1 MTAGAGVNGV
11 TDARTLEDPLAEAL
25 RVVAAA
31 DGRGLLVRLM
41 GGMAIRAHAPDWLAR
56 TRRKEVDLDFA
67 TRSRDRAAFFALLED
82 EGYTPDRQHNALFG
96 QKQGYFVDA
105 PRKRPVDVLIDRLEM
120 CHRFDFADRL
130 AASTPTLPVAE
141 LLLSKLQVMK
151 INRKDVLDAL
161 VLLAEHPLGQD
172 DGSVDATHG
181 EGRINVPRILAFT
194 STDWGWWRTVTG
206 NLDKLDQY
214 LATDTQEGDLDVG
227 RPLRFDP
234 TAQVTALRKAI
245 DDAPKSTKWRLRARV
260 GERVPW
266 YADPEEVAHGA
277 Q

>member
-11 TDARTLEDPLAEAL
+11 TNARTLEDPLAEAL
-25 RVVAAA
+25 RIVGEA

-82 EGYTPDRQHNALFG
+82 EGYTPDKQHNALFG

-105 PRKRPVDVLIDRLEM
+105 PRKRPVDVLVDRLEM
-120 CHRFDFADRL
+120 CHRFDFSDRL

-181 EGRINVPRILAFT
+181 EGRINVPRILVFT

-214 LATDTQEGDLDVG
+214 LATDMQEGDLDVG

-234 TAQVTALRKAI
+234 PAQVTALRRAI

-277 Q
+277 E